1 MPKYLILNVL
11 PDNPQYISQDKTMEM
26 AYIWEVDSEEHLNSK
41 LSKQIAFFDRVR
53 VYEIT
58 ERLNPILKDI
68 NIALVPKKDNTVG
81 IADFQNNV

>member
-41 LSKQIAFFDRVR
+41 LSEQIAFFDRVR

-58 ERLNPILKDI
+58 ERLNPTLKDI
-68 NIALVPKKDNTVG
+68 NIALVPKKDNTVV
-81 IADFQNNV
+81 IADFSK